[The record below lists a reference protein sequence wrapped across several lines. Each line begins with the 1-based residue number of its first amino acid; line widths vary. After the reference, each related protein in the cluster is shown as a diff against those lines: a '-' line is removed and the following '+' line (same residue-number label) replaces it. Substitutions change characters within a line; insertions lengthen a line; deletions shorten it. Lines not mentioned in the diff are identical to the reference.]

1 MMSFDIDRKLASF
14 CYQRINRHTHT
25 LAKEEKSEV
34 TVIMYEKDRSIYVV
48 GHKNPDTDS
57 ICSAIAYAALK
68 REKTNESYIAMRAGA
83 INEET
88 RYVLNYF
95 DIPEPE
101 LLENVSTQVKDID
114 IREVDGIEGNLSL
127 KKAWEK
133 MKTLGVVTLPITRN
147 HMLEGLITVG
157 DIANAY
163 MDVYDNRILGI
174 ARTQYSNIVET
185 VEGTMLNGN
194 PHGYVVKGKVLIAAA
209 NPDLMENYIE
219 EDDIVILGNRYES
232 QLCAIEM
239 KAACIIVCEG
249 APVSMT
255 IKKLAEEKDCVI
267 ISTPHDTYTVARLIN
282 QSMPVKH
289 FMRNENLITF
299 DTDDMT
305 DSIKEIMA
313 KKRHRDFPVIDGNG
327 NYIGM
332 ISRRNLL
339 DMKRKKIILVDHNEK
354 SQTVEGIDNAEI
366 LEIIDHHRLGA
377 LETVSP
383 VYFRNQPLGCT
394 ATIIY
399 QIYIEQNVEIS
410 KKIAGLLC
418 AAIISDTLMFRSP
431 TCTKVDEE
439 AAKNLAKIA
448 GIEIPVFAKE
458 MFSAGSNLKLKSD
471 EEIFFQDFKRF
482 DVNEIEFGVGQITSM
497 DAGELEAIKIRIEK
511 YISDNFER
519 YNLDM
524 IFFMLTNIID
534 ENSEVLVFG
543 DNAKKIME
551 QAFPYTAASQ
561 QYRLEHVVS
570 RKKQFIPNLV
580 LAIQQMKSA

>member
-1 MMSFDIDRKLASF
+1 
-14 CYQRINRHTHT
+14 
-25 LAKEEKSEV
+25 
-34 TVIMYEKDRSIYVV
+34 MYEKDRSIYVV

-133 MKTLGVVTLPITRN
+133 MKTVGVVTLPITRN
-147 HMLEGLITVG
+147 QMLEGLITVG
-157 DIANAY
+157 DITNAY

-239 KAACIIVCEG
+239 NAACIIVCEG

-399 QIYIEQNVEIS
+399 QIYIEQNIEIS

-431 TCTKVDEE
+431 TCTRVDEE

-458 MFSAGSNLKLKSD
+458 MFAAGSNLKSKSD

-497 DAGELEAIKIRIEK
+497 DAGELEAIKSRIEK

-524 IFFMLTNIID
+524 IFFMLTNIIE

-543 DNAKKIME
+543 DNAKKTME

-561 QYRLEHVVS
+561 QYRLDHVVS

-580 LAIQQMKSA
+580 LAIQQMKSV